1 MSCAVGITAA
11 IEQARI
17 GHWDETSTL
26 AFHSYSLA
34 VQRAGAIALLLPP
47 DDLAEAAPERWLDR
61 IDALLLSGGNDI
73 DPAFY
78 GQPPHPETA
87 GIRPERDR
95 FDVALTRAALER
107 GMPVLG
113 ICRGMQVLNLA
124 RGGDIVQHLPDVVG
138 HPDHR
143 HTPGT
148 FTDHEVRLEPG
159 SLAARIAGVERE
171 SVKSHHHQGV
181 GELGKGLRAT
191 GWADDGTVEAIELG
205 PDDHR
210 FALGVLWH
218 PEEQEESRA
227 IAALVEAAKG
237 IDRGPRGPR
246 TRSRG
251 GHAH

>member
-17 GHWDETSTL
+17 GHWNETSTL
-26 AFHSYSLA
+26 AFRSYSLA

-61 IDALLLSGGNDI
+61 IDALLMSGGNDI
-73 DPAFY
+73 DPASY

-95 FDVALTRAALER
+95 FEIALTRAALKR

-113 ICRGMQVLNLA
+113 ICRGMQLLNIA
-124 RGGDIVQHLPDVVG
+124 RGGDAVQHLPDVVG
-138 HPDHR
+138 HSDHR

-159 SLAARIAGVERE
+159 SLAARVAGAERE

-181 GELGKGLRAT
+181 GELGEGLRAT

-227 IAALVEAAKG
+227 IAALVEAAKEG
-237 IDRGPRGPR
+237 VG
-246 TRSRG
+246 
-251 GHAH
+251 A

>member
-17 GHWDETSTL
+17 GHWNETSTL
-26 AFHSYSLA
+26 AFRSYSLA

-73 DPAFY
+73 DPVFY
-78 GQPPHPETA
+78 GQAPHPETT
-87 GIRPERDR
+87 GVRPERDR
-95 FDVALTRAALER
+95 FETVLTRAALER

-113 ICRGMQVLNLA
+113 ICRGMQLLNIA

-138 HPDHR
+138 HADHR
-143 HTPGT
+143 HTPGS

-159 SLAARIAGVERE
+159 SLAARVAGADRE

-181 GELGKGLRAT
+181 GELGEGLRAS

-227 IAALVEAAKG
+227 IAALVEAAKEG
-237 IDRGPRGPR
+237 VG
-246 TRSRG
+246 
-251 GHAH
+251 A